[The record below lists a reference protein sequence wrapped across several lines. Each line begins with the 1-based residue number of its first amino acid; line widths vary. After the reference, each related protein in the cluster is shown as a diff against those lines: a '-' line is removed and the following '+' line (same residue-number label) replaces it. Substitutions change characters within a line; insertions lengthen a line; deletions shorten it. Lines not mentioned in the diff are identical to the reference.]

1 MTDAERQGA
10 PDGAPPA
17 GGGIAAR
24 VGPSIFRM
32 GALVLWWYLG
42 IVFLYG
48 EALGPVRFGAAVTLA
63 TLLVGTIVIARA
75 VSARRRRGDVAPKML
90 DTGLLM
96 LAAVGAVLAA
106 DVIFTALE
114 NARRRRAEGA
124 ISQQVRREDA
134 RLWHGEIFP
143 RSYYPTD
150 RDFTLFKP
158 NVRVE
163 GFTFGEYYTPAMLAS
178 PTLVDSVLERR
189 PVSYAIGPHGVRELE
204 PLGASRIF
212 ALGDSFVLGYATAE
226 GRIWTDLLGTA
237 LGEPVYNLGV
247 SSTGPRPQVELLRH
261 FLSAHADSAR
271 PAHLLWMLFEGN
283 DLENSYLE
291 RRPADAE
298 TAPTRSLVEGTI
310 LQPLASLPGRLKA
323 QSVLR
328 RLVRGELRV
337 AAPAA
342 TRLGGRLEIDGVR
355 LTTPLYHSA
364 RWGYRLFSPP
374 DVERAT
380 KPKEYVLNHPHRPLL
395 DRTFEEMRELSKRH
409 GFRVTVLMA
418 PSDARLYGP
427 SFEGFPRLSEAPH
440 FTEYVMELAR
450 RQGFDAVDLLPL
462 MRPYAEREMLYY
474 RDDHHWNAR
483 GNEVAALVIRQ
494 AVAPSLATP

>member
-1 MTDAERQGA
+1 MDGADRVAAPDAVPLTAGGSIAERAG
-10 PDGAPPA
+10 PA
-17 GGGIAAR
+17 VLRFAAL
-24 VGPSIFRM
+24 
-32 GALVLWWYLG
+32 LVWWYVA

-48 EALGPVRFGAAVTLA
+48 ESIGPIRFGAALTG
-63 TLLVGTIVIARA
+63 LVLVAGSLVVAA
-75 VSARRRRGDVAPKML
+75 GVSAARRSAFLAKRML
-90 DTGLLM
+90 DVGLLAAGG
-96 LAAVGAVLAA
+96 LAVVLAA
-106 DVIFTALE
+106 DIGFTVME
-114 NARRRRAEGA
+114 NARRRGAEA
-124 ISQQVRREDA
+124 TIAPEVRETDP

-150 RDFTLFKP
+150 RAFTLFKP

-163 GFTFGEYYTPAMLAS
+163 GYTYGEYYTPAMLAS
-178 PTLVDSVLERR
+178 ATLVDSVLERR

-204 PLGASRIF
+204 PLGTSRIF
-212 ALGDSFVLGYATAE
+212 ALGDSFVMGYATAE
-226 GRIWTDLLGTA
+226 GRIWTDLLGAA

-247 SSTGPRPQVELLRH
+247 SSTGPRLQLDLLRH
-261 FLSAHADSAR
+261 FLAAHGDSAR

-283 DLENSYLE
+283 DLENDYAE
-291 RRPADAE
+291 QRATGPAG
-298 TAPTRSLVEGTI
+298 APRAWLEGTI
-310 LQPLASLPGRLKA
+310 LQPVAALPGRLKA

-328 RLVRGELRV
+328 RLVHRELSV

-342 TRLGGRLEIDGVR
+342 TRLGGRIEIDGVR
-355 LTTPLYHSA
+355 LATPLYHSA

-380 KPKEYVLNHPHRPLL
+380 KPRDYVLGHPHRPLL
-395 DRTFEEMRELSKRH
+395 DRTFEEMRELSERH

-427 SFEGFPRLSEAPH
+427 DFENFPRLSDSAH
-440 FTEYVMELAR
+440 FTGYVMDLAR
-450 RQGFDAVDLLPL
+450 KQGFKAVDLLPL
-462 MRPYAEREMLYY
+462 LRPYAEREMLYY

-494 AVAPSLATP
+494 ALAEQP